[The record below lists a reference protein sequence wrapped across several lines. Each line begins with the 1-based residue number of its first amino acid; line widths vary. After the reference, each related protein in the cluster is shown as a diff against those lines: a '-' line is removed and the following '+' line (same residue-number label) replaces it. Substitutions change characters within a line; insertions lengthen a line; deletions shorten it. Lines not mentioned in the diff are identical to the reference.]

1 MAVEVKRVAGKFSL
15 MSAELLATHLIQN
28 ANHQS
33 SSLESTKARSAEA
46 GCLPVP
52 NLRES
57 ESRNEEL
64 GNTHFLMSQ
73 NSIEAFDREISI
85 DSSHTQTRDRVLD
98 IVLVHTDNVRQ
109 YKLPFH
115 WDSSSTVALD
125 TNCEHRFYRIH
136 MTGTRSQ
143 ILRWRPTNRIENPH
157 HRAFGF
163 VGSWRFRKGS
173 TRLNRCYRNG
183 NRLVQNMTMNIRTRI
198 AARSRQQFGML
209 QRSR

>member
-1 MAVEVKRVAGKFSL
+1 

-28 ANHQS
+28 VNHQS

-52 NLRES
+52 NLREL

-64 GNTHFLMSQ
+64 DNFLMGQ
-73 NSIEAFDREISI
+73 NSIEAFDRGTLV

-125 TNCEHRFYRIH
+125 TNCEHRFYRIR
-136 MTGTRSQ
+136 MTGTRLQ
-143 ILRWRPTNRIENPH
+143 ILRWRQTNRIENPH

-163 VGSWRFRKGS
+163 VGSWRFRTGLI
-173 TRLNRCYRNG
+173 RLNRCFRNG
-183 NRLVQNMTMNIRTRI
+183 NRLVQNKTMNIRNRI
-198 AARSRQQFGML
+198 LARLRWSLGMPKRSR
-209 QRSR
+209 

>member
-1 MAVEVKRVAGKFSL
+1 LK
-15 MSAELLATHLIQN
+15 SAEQLAAHLIQS
-28 ANHQS
+28 ANRRNS
-33 SSLESTKARSAEA
+33 NSVNTRARSAEA
-46 GCLPVP
+46 ECLLVR
-52 NLRES
+52 NLRDW
-57 ESRNEEL
+57 ESRI
-64 GNTHFLMSQ
+64 GAIDSTRFFVSQ
-73 NSIEAFDREISI
+73 NSTGAFDHGTLI
-85 DSSHTQTRDRVLD
+85 DSSHTQTRDPVLD
-98 IVLVHTDNVRQ
+98 IVLAHTDNVRQ

-125 TNCEHRFYRIH
+125 TNCEHRFYRIR
-136 MTGTRSQ
+136 MTGTRLQ

-183 NRLVQNMTMNIRTRI
+183 NRLVQNKTMNIRTRI
-198 AARSRQQFGML
+198 AARSRQQFGVL

>member
-1 MAVEVKRVAGKFSL
+1 
-15 MSAELLATHLIQN
+15 MSAALLATHLIQN
-28 ANHQS
+28 VNRQS
-33 SSLESTKARSAEA
+33 SNLVSTKARSAKA

-52 NLRES
+52 NLREL
-57 ESRNEEL
+57 ESRNVVP

-73 NSIEAFDREISI
+73 NSIGAFDRGTLI
-85 DSSHTQTRDRVLD
+85 DSLHTQTRNRVLD
-98 IVLVHTDNVRQ
+98 IVLAHTDNVRQ

-125 TNCEHRFYRIH
+125 TNCEHRFYRIR

-163 VGSWRFRKGS
+163 VGSWRFR
-173 TRLNRCYRNG
+173 TVLIRLNRCLRNG
-183 NRLVQNMTMNIRTRI
+183 NRLVQNKTMNIRNRI
-198 AARSRQQFGML
+198 LARLRWSLGLPKRSR
-209 QRSR
+209 